1 MRKILE
7 VLQSST
13 GELTFDTDIDVEMDP
28 TAVMDVMSSA
38 IFCMAT
44 KLWGGNEGS
53 VTAMIRALFVADMAI
68 SSDRDIVMKGLMK
81 EAAQMGKLFNDMMKA
96 LEEKG
101 AAQRF
106 GPGVARDGR
115 PGLGVR
121 RCGKKKMS

>member
-28 TAVMDVMSSA
+28 TAVMDIMGSA

-68 SSDRDIVMKGLMK
+68 SSDRDIVMKGLMQ
-81 EAAQMGKLFNDMMKA
+81 EAAQMGKLFNEMMED

-101 AAQRF
+101 VAQRF
-106 GPGVARDGR
+106 GPGVARDGG
-115 PGLGVR
+115 PGPGAR
-121 RCGKKKMS
+121 RYRKKKMS

>member
-28 TAVMDVMSSA
+28 TAVMDIMSSA

-53 VTAMIRALFVADMAI
+53 VIAMIRALFVADMAI
-68 SSDRDIVMKGLMK
+68 SSDRDIVMKGLMQ

-106 GPGVARDGR
+106 GPGVTRDGV
-115 PGLGVR
+115 PGPGVHR
-121 RCGKKKMS
+121 FGKKKMS

>member
-28 TAVMDVMSSA
+28 TEVMDIMSSA

-68 SSDRDIVMKGLMK
+68 SSDRDIVMKGLMQ
-81 EAAQMGKLFNDMMKA
+81 EAAQMGKLFNEMMEA

-101 AAQRF
+101 VAQRF
-106 GPGVARDGR
+106 GPGVARDGG
-115 PGLGVR
+115 PGPGVR
-121 RCGKKKMS
+121 RYRKKKMS